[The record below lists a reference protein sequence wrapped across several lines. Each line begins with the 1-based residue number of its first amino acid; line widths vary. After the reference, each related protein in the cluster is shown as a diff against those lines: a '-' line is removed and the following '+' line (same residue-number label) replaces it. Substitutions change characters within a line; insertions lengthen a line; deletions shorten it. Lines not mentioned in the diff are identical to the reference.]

1 MLFDVQSALAEIL
14 SEPMEGCDSCD
25 SRDTT
30 PLKSQE
36 SRKSQRAQ
44 ANVLSQVVTQQLTR
58 DDRAASED
66 GATRATCATPTPPT
80 LPHVA
85 QVARVARSTAPEP
98 QTEAPP
104 PCDTCDT
111 CDTEGVKSQKSQKSQ
126 PTPAQFE
133 GTSQRTRLAVVSQKS
148 RVSQPPHADIPASG
162 HAKRATD
169 AKAYLHGTTSS
180 SRPVTWTGKVVS
192 LAQWRELSDWER
204 HGPQGRVWDG
214 QADQWVET

>member
-1 MLFDVQSALAEIL
+1 
-14 SEPMEGCDSCD
+14 
-25 SRDTT
+25 
-30 PLKSQE
+30 
-36 SRKSQRAQ
+36 
-44 ANVLSQVVTQQLTR
+44 VTQQLTR
-58 DDRAASED
+58 DDRATSED

-126 PTPAQFE
+126 ATPAQLE
-133 GTSQRTRLAVVSQKS
+133 ETAQWARLAVVSQKS
-148 RVSQPPHADIPASG
+148 QVSQPPHADIPARGPARRS
-162 HAKRATD
+162 TD
-169 AKAYLHGTTSS
+169 AKAYPHGTTPSG
-180 SRPVTWTGKVVS
+180 RPVTWTGKVVS

>member
-36 SRKSQRAQ
+36 SRKSQRA
-44 ANVLSQVVTQQLTR
+44 
-58 DDRAASED
+58 
-66 GATRATCATPTPPT
+66 
-80 LPHVA
+80 
-85 QVARVARSTAPEP
+85 
-98 QTEAPP
+98 
-104 PCDTCDT
+104 
-111 CDTEGVKSQKSQKSQ
+111 
-126 PTPAQFE
+126 PAQFE

-162 HAKRATD
+162 HAKRSTD
-169 AKAYLHGTTSS
+169 AKAYPHGTTPSG
-180 SRPVTWTGKVVS
+180 RPVTWTGKVVS